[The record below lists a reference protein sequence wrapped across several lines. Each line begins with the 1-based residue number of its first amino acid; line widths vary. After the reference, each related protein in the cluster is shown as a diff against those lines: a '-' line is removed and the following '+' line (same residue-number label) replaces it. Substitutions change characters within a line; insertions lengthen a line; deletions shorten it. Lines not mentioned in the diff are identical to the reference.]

1 MNEPPY
7 TGVDQFLAKA
17 LLPND
22 TILAEVLKA
31 NAAAGLPAI
40 DVSPLQGALLNMIVK
55 LQGARRILEVG
66 TLGGYSAICMARAL
80 GEEGKLVTLE
90 LNPKHAQV
98 ARENISLAGQSSKV
112 EVRVGQA
119 LDILAELKSSH
130 TAPFDLV
137 FLDADKVNLLEY
149 FRGAL
154 ELSRPGT
161 LIIADN
167 VIRKGHILH
176 QDSVDPYVIGV
187 QRFIR
192 SLISE
197 TRVEATAVQTVG
209 LKGYDGMIFARV
221 RE

>member
-1 MNEPPY
+1 MNEPSWI
-7 TGVDQFLAKA
+7 GVDQFLAKA
-17 LLPND
+17 LLPPD
-22 TILAEVLKA
+22 TVLAEVLKA
-31 NAAAGLPAI
+31 NTAAGLPAI
-40 DVSPLQGALLNMIVK
+40 DVSPLQGALLHMLVK
-55 LQGARRILEVG
+55 LQGARRVLEVG
-66 TLGGYSAICMARAL
+66 TLGGYSSICMARAL
-80 GEEGKLVTLE
+80 AEDGTLITLE

-98 ARENISLAGQSSKV
+98 ARANIDLAWQSRKV

-119 LDILAELKSSH
+119 LDILAELRASQ

-149 FRGAL
+149 FRCAL

-167 VIRKGHILH
+167 VIRKGHILDH
-176 QDSVDPYVIGV
+176 DSVDPYVIGV
-187 QRFIR
+187 QRFIS

-197 TRVEATAVQTVG
+197 TRVEATAIQTVG
-209 LKGYDGMIFARV
+209 LKGYDGMIFIRV